1 MIMFVSILFS
11 TPSYIIAILLLFFIL
26 LIYILGTIAGYH
38 QKMKNP
44 EAKADGIGPL
54 ESALLGL
61 FALLL
66 SFTFSQTASR
76 YDKRIN
82 LAVSEANDIG
92 TVILRTDLYP
102 DSIRTAL
109 RNDLKLFVEARIAY
123 NNAGYNKQRI
133 DKSIAEAEE
142 ISGRIWQ
149 TATNA
154 FKATNLVMPHSIML
168 PALNNMVDV
177 VTSREAGRT
186 ARVPDLI
193 MWLLISLNLLGSF
206 TIGYSKNVKK
216 RDWIILIIYAVMT
229 VATIFTI
236 LDLDRPSRGIIT
248 TKEWSDKIAD
258 LKKMLATP

>member
-1 MIMFVSILFS
+1 MLREATLNTAFTEIFLQ
-11 TPSYIIAILLLFFIL
+11 FIL
-26 LIYILGTIAGYH
+26 LFYVFGTIIGYN
-38 QKMKNP
+38 QKIKNP

-82 LAVSEANDIG
+82 LAIEEANDIG
-92 TVILRTDLYP
+92 TVILRTDLYS
-102 DSIRTAL
+102 DSIRTAF
-109 RNDLKLFVEARIAY
+109 RNDLKLYVEARNAY
-123 NNAGYNKQRI
+123 NNAGHNKEMA

-149 TATNA
+149 TATKA
-154 FKATNLVMPHSIML
+154 FKTTNLVMPHSIML
-168 PALNNMVDV
+168 PALNSMIDV
-177 VTSREAGRT
+177 VASREAARMS
-186 ARVPDLI
+186 RVPDLI
-193 MWLLISLNLLGSF
+193 IWLLIALNLLGSF

-216 RDWIILIIYAVMT
+216 RDWIILTIYAVMT

-248 TKEWSDKIAD
+248 TKQWSDKIVE
-258 LKKMLATP
+258 LRKMLSEP